1 MLVKLMKG
9 LMLLLLCL
17 PAAAEVY
24 RLVDKDGSI
33 TYTDQPQA
41 DAQVSPIVLPHLNK
55 MKATVPT
62 EEPQSDV
69 SETIQGAE
77 KTEVEPTFAGYSRA
91 VILAPNN
98 NEVIPN
104 QQRNIIIQLS
114 VEPQLQTGH
123 RIQFWIDGKAQ
134 GAPVSATSYQMND
147 LERGSHN
154 LSAQIVNDQGRV
166 LISAGSVEVHIQR
179 HFKRDFKRH

>member
-1 MLVKLMKG
+1 MLVKS
-9 LMLLLLCL
+9 LLLVLLSL

-24 RLVDKDGSI
+24 RLVDKDGNI

-41 DAQVSPIVLPHLNK
+41 DAQVAPVVLPHLNK
-55 MKATVPT
+55 MKATVPVQ
-62 EEPQSDV
+62 EPQSDV
-69 SETIQGAE
+69 PDTIESADGTEAE
-77 KTEVEPTFAGYSRA
+77 PPFAGYTRA
-91 VILAPNN
+91 VILAPKN

-123 RIQFWIDGKAQ
+123 RVQFWLDGKAQ

-147 LERGSHN
+147 LERGTHS
-154 LSAQIVNDQGRV
+154 LGAQILNDQGRV
-166 LISAGSVEVHIQR
+166 VISAGSVEVHIQR
-179 HFKRDFKRH
+179 HFRRH